1 MRIKEGD
8 DDSESGLPGM
18 PNLNSDQKEAASAK
32 EPEPI
37 PADPLRELESRSVLH
52 KTVCMGSVGEVSKV
66 LENLDEAETSKQ
78 VNQQDANGFFPL
90 HSVAAIC
97 LPEVDSFGFHEASEI
112 VRMLLTAGA
121 NVAACDGESNSALHW
136 AARVGNDELIQS
148 LLMNRCPVGKSLLG
162 SCVLSM
168 FQLDVF
174 GNTCI

>member
-1 MRIKEGD
+1 MRVKEGD

-32 EPEPI
+32 ESEPT

-90 HSVAAIC
+90 HSAAAMC

-168 FQLDVF
+168 FRLDVF
-174 GNTCI
+174 GKTCI